1 MTIEAMACELCERD
15 GGGLIWRG
23 GDCRVIRVDE
33 PGYPGYC
40 RVIWNAHVRE
50 MTDLAAP
57 ERARFMHVVFT
68 LEAALR
74 ELLRPEKINLASLGN
89 VTPHLHWHVIPRF
102 RDDPHFPNPIWG
114 APMRQPGPQAHAP
127 GDLAAA
133 LSERL
138 SRL

>member
-1 MTIEAMACELCERD
+1 MKCELCETD

-23 GDCRVIRVDE
+23 NDCRVVRVDE

-40 RVIWNAHVRE
+40 RVIWNTHVRE
-50 MTDLAAP
+50 MTDLPAP
-57 ERARFMHVVFT
+57 ERARFMLVVFT

-114 APMRQPGPQAHAP
+114 ALIRKSDVKARANADFAG
-127 GDLAAA
+127 A